1 MASAPSPDR
10 PYSLPARN
18 VPLAH
23 RRLMRNGE
31 LAGLA
36 GAFDIKIVTQSTSIR
51 LSCRER
57 SERETTLRP

>member
-36 GAFDIKIVTQSTSIR
+36 GAFDIKIVDAKHFY
-51 LSCRER
+51 
-57 SERETTLRP
+57 TLVLPGKE

>member
-10 PYSLPARN
+10 PYSLLARN

-23 RRLMRNGE
+23 RRLMRNGD

-36 GAFDIKIVTQSTSIR
+36 GALDIKIVDAKHFY
-51 LSCRER
+51 
-57 SERETTLRP
+57 TLVLPGKE